1 MPYNLSLPS
10 GEVIRDIPDDVPKNK
25 AYEMLGAKMPEAFD
39 ERRNPDRQGIRALM
53 PSKETAPFNLLDTNL
68 STAQGLVGV
77 SKGTTDFFGANNA
90 ASQKLSEANKFLE
103 SKVSPERQ
111 AEKIRR
117 QLIIDQANK
126 KGGTMDQV
134 YAYLGGVTEAP
145 VQSIAEAI
153 GSVVPFVGTSA
164 LQYARGVAK
173 LAPATVKAVN
183 GILGAVMGGGS
194 VKGSIYDATYEE
206 LRKQGIGEEQAKSQA
221 GKAQETF
228 GSNFLS
234 IAGGTALGKLGASS
248 GIENMLLRGGSK
260 KAATRIGNVAKS
272 IAEEAPVEFLQGS
285 QEQLAT
291 NLALQDV
298 GAKVP
303 TMQGVIGA
311 GARDALTSGLLAGGL
326 GAMSKTQTKSDQFKD
341 RRAEIEAEFAGQ
353 TFDSKSRVGAN
364 DADLAAPSP
373 AAPALPFD
381 ESDPLLNPLGN
392 FNQDEIGADVAGS
405 LNLSR
410 KKQKKHE
417 LVSFSVE
424 DLVDSGAPQDQVDGF
439 IAKKLE
445 SLGYGSFEASPQDIF
460 ESAQQRG
467 IDIADSGFADFMR
480 RSTGQIDVEQMSP
493 IQRSAALLAVTQV
506 PEGVTSIPT
515 GTNAQR
521 FTTPDYDHA
530 INTINAATSTM
541 PTMDIGNITNIIT
554 SKTKVKDVRDARSLI
569 QTAVKR
575 GDLATITVPVFDV
588 KDESGTTIRRY
599 SDESL
604 ANAAAQSLNG
614 QVQPTTSIK
623 ILQPG
628 TINTLPGSPE
638 IKRGTF
644 KQGETPQIFEIKAGD
659 TVLSTFKTQQEAEER
674 ASKFEEI
681 RLNKAKAKQQEIET
695 VKQKILNSNVKL
707 DEMEAEG
714 LANTPAYRRTQ
725 TGIATN
731 NKKLQSTIERLNTEQ
746 SNLGQPLT
754 IATRYDKPSN
764 PTGYTHFQDGVPV
777 ATFPTQQQ
785 AEQSILG
792 SYEPDQ
798 LQSFLT
804 NVRKQENPVSKRLAR
819 MATGIVA
826 EKTSPEAVFTKK
838 KSELEGVLIPQMQKF
853 GLGDLGLNILK
864 GIDSGEGSGDGQYAN
879 RVLSIA
885 VDAPNPL
892 GVLRHEVVHALKNL
906 GAFKTHEWRT
916 LENKARDEWVNKF
929 LKERKSENGDSLY
942 DAYKN
947 VYLKDTGTLD
957 GFEDY
962 INEEAIAE
970 AFKFFTQTKPPVGMI
985 GNIHYRLKKMFEA
998 LKNVF
1003 QGGGFRTAE
1012 GVFKRVE
1019 EGKAKPAGT
1028 AAPATSSPR
1037 YNLNMEDSGNKE
1049 PMKPDEIKIYDEE
1062 LQAIIKKVG
1071 SRIAGMQSNK
1081 TLEDVRKA
1089 IEKLQSYTDQGIKG
1103 ALWYENSANA
1113 VLKQFKGDK
1122 VLAEKFFQLIAIT
1135 SANSEV
1141 SGNFTKTVNAW
1152 DQFVHNK
1159 PIKVGPAPMNK
1170 KVEDLLYFGI
1180 DWDGRKTN
1188 TFYLNLMEAMEG
1200 KDTGRS
1206 TIDLHMA
1213 RMLFDRDVP
1222 TDAQYQLAE
1231 NMVRLLATKMDM
1243 PARQVQAASWVTQKA
1258 KGIFDNYRKRGIKKN
1273 LDDNE
1278 LRMYAFE
1285 RAIGDYA
1292 HNFKTRKLTL
1302 PITPELR
1309 EPSVEK
1315 QARTENVTG
1324 EVIPS
1329 VKSEMSQV
1337 SELKYANKE
1346 KLTNAIIKNEF
1357 VQKIAK
1363 SLGINSKVRVSI
1375 GTGGYE
1381 KTTTPNLI
1389 VQLINS
1395 NSTEAKKDARD
1406 LSDAMSYVFK
1416 QDATPFFRADPKLIG
1431 KGQVGYKIVMSK
1443 SNLTKTD
1450 EKNLFKAMRSVFGE
1464 DVGYT
1469 KMRGNELILINYR
1482 DSATGDPFLMSD
1494 ADFEE
1499 AAKTFTDQANEM
1511 IGVDEEKTVKFGAE
1525 SEYRYNDWEDNDTSK
1540 NIITSI
1546 QDSKPERSDI
1556 SERLGVIRKSF
1567 TDTARE
1573 AVRESGQEPRFS
1585 IREGKLSE
1593 SQQRLANSTVNVYGK
1608 ERPTTTSLGTLISS
1622 TEDGVRNFW
1631 DWFGNSKQ
1639 VDKDGK
1645 PLIKYHG
1652 TAREIEEFIPKQA
1665 DSIFVTEN
1673 PEFAQDFGSM
1683 SEGWMQ
1689 DHYDQILSKEDIEK
1703 ARVQALKDMDSFT
1716 KKELKLNKDSPVYLL
1731 DETDYFKMAVAD
1743 LLPSRTNIMPLFVR
1757 SEKPFEFDNK
1767 NSVDEVVERIMHN
1780 LGIDKDSTKMITLQ
1794 SDRMRLPSF
1803 TPERLT
1809 KEISKGYW
1817 PVIENPSVQKA
1828 IRELGYDSFF
1838 VIENGEKNLAVIN
1851 PNQLKSAIGNVGAF
1865 SKEDNRIRYN
1875 LRSAPDTPE
1884 FKQWFGGSK
1893 VVDKNNNPLRMY
1905 TGTSKDKDFTKFKIP
1920 KNGAWFASDPESAS
1934 LYAMENDSKGF
1945 KWESDRFVEI
1955 NTASRVLPVYLQIKN
1970 PYVITDE
1977 DNKRINKD
1985 NYKRLQGQFFDE
1997 LRVKGYDGVS
2007 FGDGVWVV
2015 IQKPTQIKSAIGN
2028 IGTYDP
2034 NKPDIRYNLRDEVS
2048 KMANG
2053 QVLNAVERTTTAR
2066 DEKTFIGKI
2075 INAMSPQTFDK
2086 LRDSMVFKYSRI
2098 ESNSNAV
2105 AALKGDQWLLA
2116 DVSAIAHVLQSQ
2128 RSAGIAAEAYQNGV
2142 PVYKNGYTRV
2152 DNLNGKVKGLIP
2164 IFAPLM
2170 EKYNDPLIYQMFQF
2184 YGATRRGA
2192 RLIREG
2198 REELLTPADIRF
2210 GKMLEQKFPEFKQ
2223 VFEDY
2228 QDFNKG
2234 LVKYLIDTEVITPEM
2249 GKSWMMYSDYLPF
2262 YRQLNEDK
2270 LISPSAFMQLS
2281 GIKPSKK
2288 LKGGEGELGEFME
2301 TIVQNTKSA
2310 IEAGMR
2316 NAGAK
2321 LTIRDAVFLKQ
2332 AERLPPNSKLGED
2345 CVTIREKG
2353 REVMYRLADPLLITA
2368 MKNLR
2373 NTNLPFLNAL
2383 GFPAKVL
2390 QNLVV
2395 KDPSFIAPNLIR
2407 DSVSAWATSG
2417 VDMIPIVD
2425 TVKQYVKIL
2434 TNLSPEAKRL
2444 KAYGIGM
2451 GYEFGGDRKASA
2463 KQFYKEIRAATGN
2476 RTLFEKATLPVTAV
2490 WDILDKISSA
2500 SDLATRTE
2508 IYVQT
2513 LKRTG
2518 NEAEAFS
2525 QALEVMNFDRKGSN
2539 PAVQYLCAMTPFLNP
2554 RIQSMDVLYRAG
2566 FGKMASANKKSQHT
2580 AFWIRSASLVA
2591 MSCMYWWLMHDDD
2604 DYKNATQEERDNNWF
2619 IMGYKIPIPFELGV
2633 IFKVIP
2639 ERILEYYW
2647 GLDTSKDVRDAV
2659 MRNLV
2664 STFKLS
2670 PVPQA
2675 IAPAVENSL
2684 DLNFFTW
2691 KPILPRGQEDVAPA
2705 FQTKTNTT
2713 LLAQKLGKELN
2724 YPPVKI
2730 DNLIRGYF
2738 GAMGMYAADVV
2749 DAVIRTE
2756 RDPAP
2761 VAKNIEKYPVL
2772 RRFIVDRNSTGNI
2785 EALYDLKGQ
2794 VDQIVKTTNELQK
2807 YGKMDDLTDYL
2818 KGKENL
2824 PKTQKVLDNIQKDVN
2839 DLNKMKRFIVQAP
2852 IEHMTPEQKRDQIN
2866 AITQSEIFL
2875 TRKMRELRKNLD
2887 Q

>member
-1 MPYNLSLPS
+1 MPYSLPLPS
-10 GEVIRDIPDDVPKNK
+10 GQVIENIPDNVSKADVYK
-25 AYEMLGAKMPEAFD
+25 AMNMIAPQAFD
-39 ERRNPDRQGIRALM
+39 EGQNPERQGIRALM

-103 SKVSPERQ
+103 SNVSPERQ
-111 AEKIRR
+111 AEKVRR

-153 GSVVPFVGTSA
+153 GSVIPFVGTSA

-194 VKGSIYDATYEE
+194 IKGSIYDATYEE

-260 KAATRIGNVAKS
+260 KAATRVGNVAKS

-353 TFDSKSRVGAN
+353 TFNSKSRVGAN

-530 INTINAATSTM
+530 INTINAATSTI

-674 ASKFEEI
+674 ASKFETI

-804 NVRKQENPVSKRLAR
+804 DVRKQENPVSKRLAR

-916 LENKARDEWVNKF
+916 LESKARDEWVNKF

-970 AFKFFTQTKPPVGMI
+970 AFKFFTQTKPPAGMI

-1089 IEKLQSYTDQGIKG
+1089 VEKLQSYTDQGIKG

-1324 EVIPS
+1324 EVIPG

-1395 NSTEAKKDARD
+1395 SSTEAKSEARD

-1443 SNLTKTD
+1443 SKLTKTD

-1469 KMRGNELILINYR
+1469 KMRGNELVLINYR

-1499 AAKTFTDQANEM
+1499 AAKTFTDQANQM

-1731 DETDYFKMAVAD
+1731 DETDYFKMAVAE

-1838 VIENGEKNLAVIN
+1838 VIENEEKNLAVIN

-1865 SKEDNRIRYN
+1865 SKEDNR
-1875 LRSAPDTPE
+1875 
-1884 FKQWFGGSK
+1884 
-1893 VVDKNNNPLRMY
+1893 
-1905 TGTSKDKDFTKFKIP
+1905 
-1920 KNGAWFASDPESAS
+1920 
-1934 LYAMENDSKGF
+1934 
-1945 KWESDRFVEI
+1945 
-1955 NTASRVLPVYLQIKN
+1955 
-1970 PYVITDE
+1970 
-1977 DNKRINKD
+1977 
-1985 NYKRLQGQFFDE
+1985 
-1997 LRVKGYDGVS
+1997 
-2007 FGDGVWVV
+2007 
-2015 IQKPTQIKSAIGN
+2015 
-2028 IGTYDP
+2028 
-2034 NKPDIRYNLRDEVS
+2034 IRYNLRDEVS

-2383 GFPAKVL
+2383 GFPSRVL

-2463 KQFYKEIRAATGN
+2463 KQFYKQIRAATGN

-2508 IYVQT
+2508 VYVQT

-2539 PAVQYLCAMTPFLNP
+2539 PLVQYLCAMTPFLNP
-2554 RIQSMDVLYRAG
+2554 RIQGMDVLYRAG
-2566 FGKMASANKKSQHT
+2566 FGKMASANKKSQLT
-2580 AFWIRSASLVA
+2580 AFWVRSASLVA

-2664 STFKLS
+2664 STFKINIA
-2670 PVPQA
+2670 PQA

-2691 KPILPRGQEDVAPA
+2691 KPILPRSQEDVAPA

-2772 RRFIVDRNSTGNI
+2772 RRFLVDRNSTGNI

-2794 VDQIVKTTNELQK
+2794 VDQIVKTTSELQK